1 MSFRLIVTR
10 PDGSVFQTS
19 TDPLPTMTEVG
30 LSALRTMGEE
40 VGRVS
45 IADVKRLG
53 ARIRDTPL
61 GETVMH
67 ESSGY
72 AFRAEDFH

>member
-1 MSFRLIVTR
+1 MSYRLIVTR
-10 PDGSVFQTS
+10 PDGSLLQTS
-19 TDPLPTMTEVG
+19 PDPLPTMTEVG
-30 LSALRTMGEE
+30 LSALRVMGEE

-61 GETVMH
+61 GETVTH
-67 ESSGY
+67 EPTGY
-72 AFRAEDFH
+72 QFRAEAFA